1 MYEKINEYKNATLKM
16 VDIIGTIPDYQ
27 AKVATLLDERQ
38 AILDSISTKEELI
51 EFRTLYK
58 QYDISVLDDKLR
70 DLLTKELNQAKNDI
84 LEQKKK
90 KTANFAYS
98 KINREGFNLFS
109 THI

>member
-1 MYEKINEYKNATLKM
+1 MYEKINEYKNITLKM
-16 VDIIGTIPDYQ
+16 IDIIGTIPDYQ
-27 AKVATLLDERQ
+27 TKVATLLDERQ
-38 AILDSISTKEELI
+38 AILDSVLTNEELI

-58 QYDISVLDDKLR
+58 QYGVLALDNELR

-98 KINREGFNLFS
+98 KVNREGFNLFS